1 MTSNSVKIFK
11 IIFWLIIVLLYP
23 MLISIY
29 VTLPLFIGFAG
40 LMFIIGIE
48 KDKLIY
54 TLFATLYMLNLEINL
69 SLPLFLLLIS
79 TTIFYI
85 FLNNKLHFLKLCR
98 VCVYVLT
105 VVSINLIYF
114 FVLTLYDI
122 VTHQHSI
129 NYDGLIAI
137 SIIYD
142 IIAAVL
148 L

>member
-1 MTSNSVKIFK
+1 MLSGSVKVFK

-48 KDKLIY
+48 RDKLVY

-98 VCVYVLT
+98 GCVYVLT

>member
-1 MTSNSVKIFK
+1 MASSSVKVFK

-40 LMFIIGIE
+40 LIFIIGIE
-48 KDKLIY
+48 KERLLSI
-54 TLFATLYMLNLEINL
+54 LFAIVYMLNLEINL

-85 FLNNKLHFLKLCR
+85 FFNNKLHFLKLCR
-98 VCVYVLT
+98 ICVYLLT

-114 FVLTLYDI
+114 FILTLYDI

-129 NYDGLIAI
+129 NYDGLIVI

-148 L
+148 I

>member
-1 MTSNSVKIFK
+1 MVSGVTKLLK
-11 IIFWLIIVLLYP
+11 LIFWLTIILLYP

-48 KDKLIY
+48 RDKVIY
-54 TLFATLYMLNLEINL
+54 ILFATVYMLNLEINL

-79 TTIFYI
+79 TTLFYI
-85 FLNNKLHFLKLCR
+85 FLNNKLHILKLCR
-98 VCVYVLT
+98 GCVNVLT
-105 VVSINLIYF
+105 VISINLIYF
-114 FVLTLYDI
+114 FILTLYDI
-122 VTHQHSI
+122 VMQQHSI
-129 NYDGLIAI
+129 NFDGLIVI

>member
-1 MTSNSVKIFK
+1 MTRNSVKIL
-11 IIFWLIIVLLYP
+11 IVLFWLVVVLLYP

-40 LMFIIGIE
+40 LMFIIGVE
-48 KDKLIY
+48 KEKYLY
-54 TLFATLYMLNLEINL
+54 VLFAIVYMLNVEINL

-79 TTIFYI
+79 TLIFYI
-85 FLNNKLHFLKLCR
+85 FINNKLHFLKLCR

-114 FVLTLYDI
+114 FILTLYDI
-122 VTHQHSI
+122 VSHQHSI
-129 NYDGLIAI
+129 NCDGLIVI

-148 L
+148 I

>member
-1 MTSNSVKIFK
+1 MVSGVTKLLK
-11 IIFWLIIVLLYP
+11 LIFWLTIILLYP

-48 KDKLIY
+48 RDKVIY
-54 TLFATLYMLNLEINL
+54 ILFATVYMLNLEINL

-79 TTIFYI
+79 TTLFYI
-85 FLNNKLHFLKLCR
+85 FLNNKLHILKLCR
-98 VCVYVLT
+98 GCVNVLT
-105 VVSINLIYF
+105 VISINLIYF
-114 FVLTLYDI
+114 FILTLYDI
-122 VTHQHSI
+122 VTQQHSI
-129 NYDGLIAI
+129 NFDGLIVI